1 MFQFE
6 FMRYAFLAST
16 FIAITCGVVGIYVVS
31 RNFSFLA
38 HTLSEIGFAGAA
50 FAVFMGIA
58 PLWGML
64 LFTLLGSVSVGE
76 LTTRS
81 DQKES
86 SISAI
91 SALFIGLG
99 VLFLAISGSN
109 SRYATNILFGSII
122 GVDHTGVVQLVAL
135 SIIVLLLIFLV
146 QRPLNFDSFDHI
158 GAQAHGIKSGVVG
171 VIFLVALAMSVSIGS
186 QIVGSLLVFILL
198 TLPASTA
205 KYLGRT
211 IGSMMIWSIIIAL
224 VGVWVGLY
232 LGFLTNWPVTFFIA
246 IIEVTIYLGTYFF
259 NLFRNSFN

>member
-16 FIAITCGVVGIYVVS
+16 FIAITCGVAGVYVVA

-50 FAVFMGIA
+50 FAVYLNMA

-64 LFTLLGSVSVGE
+64 LFTLLGSISVGE
-76 LTTRS
+76 LSMHT

-99 VLFLAISGSN
+99 VLFLAISNSN

-122 GVDHTGVVQLVAL
+122 GVDRKGVIQLVIL
-135 SIIVLLLIFLV
+135 SIIVLLLIFSV
-146 QRPLNFDSFDHI
+146 Q
-158 GAQAHGIKSGVVG
+158 
-171 VIFLVALAMSVSIGS
+171 
-186 QIVGSLLVFILL
+186 
-198 TLPASTA
+198 
-205 KYLGRT
+205 
-211 IGSMMIWSIIIAL
+211 
-224 VGVWVGLY
+224 
-232 LGFLTNWPVTFFIA
+232 
-246 IIEVTIYLGTYFF
+246 
-259 NLFRNSFN
+259 

>member
-16 FIAITCGVVGIYVVS
+16 FIAITCGVVGVYVVA
-31 RNFSFLA
+31 RKFSFLA
-38 HTLSEIGFAGAA
+38 HTLSEIGFSGAA
-50 FAVFMGIA
+50 FAVFLGIA

-64 LFTLLGSVSVGE
+64 LFTLLGSISVGE
-76 LTTRS
+76 LAMRS

-86 SISAI
+86 AISAI

-122 GVDHTGVVQLVAL
+122 GVDRQGVIQLVIL
-135 SIIVLLLIFLV
+135 SIVVLLLIILV
-146 QRPLNFDSFDHI
+146 QKQLNFDSFDHI
-158 GAQAHGIKSGVVG
+158 GALSHGIKTGLIG

-198 TLPASTA
+198 TLPSSTA
-205 KYLGRT
+205 RYLGRT
-211 IGSMMIWSIIIAL
+211 IPAMIVWSVLIAL
-224 VGVWVGLY
+224 LGVWAGLY
-232 LGFLTNWPVTFFIA
+232 LGFITNWPVTFFISL
-246 IIEVTIYLGTYFF
+246 IEVAIYLVAYFVHVIRHK
-259 NLFRNSFN
+259 L